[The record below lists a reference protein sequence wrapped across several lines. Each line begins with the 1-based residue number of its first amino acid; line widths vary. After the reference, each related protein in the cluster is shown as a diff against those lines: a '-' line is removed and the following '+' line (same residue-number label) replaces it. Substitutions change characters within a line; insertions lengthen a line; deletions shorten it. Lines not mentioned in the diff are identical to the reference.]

1 MAHIVDV
8 HTHFGLEGVAKKL
21 GIEGN
26 VYGAVRVGPN
36 VVTNYRGLPAVG
48 YGEMSDFETHMERNE
63 KAGVTKRL
71 LSSGFTAETF
81 SHETTKPTVEVAKVV
96 NEEMAA
102 VVARAP
108 DRLYGIGTANALDPA
123 NVRESE
129 RAMTQLGFK
138 GLLCTTSWHGLYLD
152 TEEAW
157 PFWEYVQDKGVP
169 IFLHPVRTP
178 IGHDN
183 QMDQYKLDE
192 LIGRPFDTSMCLARM
207 ILSGL
212 FDRFP
217 RLQLSVAHMGGGLL
231 PVMGRL
237 NFGWSLGC
245 EGMPER
251 AKIKC
256 KNEPQSYLRKHF
268 HVDTMGLWAPHVRE
282 ALEVFGPDRVMFGT
296 DYGPVPIDPKEHVD
310 IVKAMEL
317 SKADEDKVFWKNAD
331 AFFKLGIAGT
341 A

>member
-1 MAHIVDV
+1 MAEIVDV
-8 HTHFGLEGVAKKL
+8 HTHFGLNAVGKKL
-21 GIEGN
+21 GIEGDI
-26 VYGAVRVGPN
+26 YKSVRVGRN
-36 VVTNYRGLPAVG
+36 IVSSYRGLPAVG
-48 YGEMSDFETHMERNE
+48 YAEISDFETQMETNE

-71 LSSGFTAETF
+71 MSSGFTAETF
-81 SHETTKPTVEVAKVV
+81 SHETTKPSAEVAKVV

-138 GLLCTTSWHGLYLD
+138 GICCTTSWHGRYLD
-152 TEEAW
+152 NEEAF
-157 PFWEYVQDKGVP
+157 PFWEWAEGTGTP
-169 IFLHPVRTP
+169 IFLHPPRVP
-178 IGHDN
+178 IGHTQ

-192 LIGRPFDTSMCLARM
+192 LVGRPFDTAMSLARM

-217 RLQLSVAHMGGGLL
+217 ALQLCVAHMGGGLL

-237 NFGWSLGC
+237 DFGWRLGC

-256 KNEPQSYLRKHF
+256 KELPSTYLRRNI
-268 HVDTMGLWAPHVRE
+268 HVDTMGFWGPHVRE
-282 ALEVFGPDRVMFGT
+282 AIEVFGADRVMFGT
-296 DYGPVPIDPKEHVD
+296 DYGPVPLDPREHID
-310 IVKAMEL
+310 IVKSMGL
-317 SKADEDKVFWKNAD
+317 SKADEDKVFWKNAS
-331 AFFKLGIAGT
+331 AFFRLGL
-341 A
+341 